1 LLLLVDLWLL
11 WAGVP
16 PVLVAL
22 LAATGGLLLV
32 FWALPTDGVGLLRGR
47 PLYRALIAAPIAG
60 PRHLASE
67 DAVPV
72 DAPGLLELPLLAATG
87 GLLLVFWALP
97 TDGVG
102 LLRGRPLY
110 RAMIAAQ
117 IAGLGNLASVDA
129 ELLDAP
135 GWLVLTL
142 LGVSATAMWVCGLY
156 ALRWQREN

>member
-1 LLLLVDLWLL
+1 MSSPEHDDWTKVKEEIEQLNRLFSDDQRIKELRGFVRQMERAAVQTAHRALKRCVTVALLLLVDLWLL

-47 PLYRALIAAPIAG
+47 PLYRA
-60 PRHLASE
+60 
-67 DAVPV
+67 
-72 DAPGLLELPLLAATG
+72 
-87 GLLLVFWALP
+87 
-97 TDGVG
+97 
-102 LLRGRPLY
+102 
-110 RAMIAAQ
+110 MIAAQ
-117 IAGLGNLASVDA
+117 IAGLGNLASVAA

-156 ALRWQREN
+156 ALRWQRENQ